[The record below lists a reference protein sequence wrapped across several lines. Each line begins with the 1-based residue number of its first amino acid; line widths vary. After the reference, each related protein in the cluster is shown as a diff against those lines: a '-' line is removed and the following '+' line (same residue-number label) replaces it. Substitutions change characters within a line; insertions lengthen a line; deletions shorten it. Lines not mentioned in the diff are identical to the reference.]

1 MLKRSGEMNLRGN
14 VLTEQHA
21 KEISTWHYEGKY
33 ALYDLPSW
41 EEMQQQDYA
50 LCAPKKRQRFMAYVN
65 DQDELIGFVNLLD
78 EGDFVFFGI
87 GIHPNYCNQGIGKK
101 VTALALKESRKRYP
115 NKPLLLEVRTWNQRA
130 VSCYVSQGFEII
142 ETKIQTTYLGEGESY
157 VMKYNQNG
165 GE

>member
-1 MLKRSGEMNLRGN
+1 MNLRGN
-14 VLTEQHA
+14 ILTEQQA
-21 KEISTWHYEGKY
+21 KEISTWHYEGEY

-41 EEMQQQDYA
+41 EEVQQQDYA
-50 LCAPKKRQRFMAYVN
+50 LCDSNKRQRFMAYVN

-87 GIHPNYCNQGIGKK
+87 GIHPSYCNQGIGKK
-101 VTALALKESRKRYP
+101 VTALGLQESQRRYP

-130 VSCYVSQGFEII
+130 VNCYASQEFEII
-142 ETKIQTTYLGEGESY
+142 ETKIQTTYLGEGEFY
-157 VMKYNQNG
+157 VMKYNQSG